1 MDVRDEKR
9 RQAAS
14 EEAPAETA
22 PDYEAPETGAGD
34 EESEALIEQFLAETA
49 GEVVREP
56 GEEGAPAWPEA
67 LPEGHRAGFVA
78 LIGRPNVGK
87 STLINALIGH
97 KVTIVSSK
105 PQTTRSRIMGIL
117 TAPAYQLIFVD
128 TPGIHKRPPHQ
139 INKMMIA
146 EAVAAIPDADTI
158 LFVVDVAVAPRD
170 EDEMIAR
177 ILREKAEARPVML
190 VLNKVDR
197 VDPKTLDDRR
207 QAYEA
212 LLPGAAEVIAVSALE
227 ETNVD
232 QLEDAILNY
241 VPEGPRY
248 YPGDQITDQTE
259 HQIAAELI
267 REAVFR
273 LTYREIPHAAAV
285 LIEDYHERENGVLY
299 IAARIWVERESQ
311 KPIVIGKGGSLLK
324 RIGTEARHELERF
337 IGGQVYLDLWVK
349 VKPRWRDE
357 MARLRELG
365 Y

>member
-1 MDVRDEKR
+1 MDEFEKQSPTEATEKPTQEPEAPR
-9 RQAAS
+9 SES
-14 EEAPAETA
+14 EE
-22 PDYEAPETGAGD
+22 
-34 EESEALIEQFLAETA
+34 LIEQFLAETS
-49 GEVVREP
+49 GDVVREP
-56 GEEGAPAWPEA
+56 GVEAPAWPEE
-67 LPEGHRAGFVA
+67 LPPGHQSGFVA

-105 PQTTRSRIMGIL
+105 PQTTRTRIIGIL
-117 TAPAYQLIFVD
+117 TEPTHQVIFVD
-128 TPGIHKRPPHQ
+128 TPGIHKHPPFQ
-139 INKMMIA
+139 INKLMIA
-146 EAVAAIPDADTI
+146 EATAAIPDADAI
-158 LFVVDVAVAPRD
+158 LFVVDAALAPRD

-177 ILREKAEARPVML
+177 ILQEKAAERPVIL

-197 VDPKTLDDRR
+197 LAPNTLEPR
-207 QAYEA
+207 QRDYEA
-212 LLPGAAEVIAVSALE
+212 LVPAATATLAISALE
-227 ETNVD
+227 ETN
-232 QLEDAILNY
+232 LDALKGEILGY
-241 VPEGPRY
+241 LPEGPRY

-273 LTYREIPHAAAV
+273 RTYKEIPHAAAV
-285 LIEDYHERENGVLY
+285 LVEDYHERENGVLY

-311 KPIVIGKGGSLLK
+311 KPIVIGKRGSMLK
-324 RIGTEARHELERF
+324 RIGIEARQELERF